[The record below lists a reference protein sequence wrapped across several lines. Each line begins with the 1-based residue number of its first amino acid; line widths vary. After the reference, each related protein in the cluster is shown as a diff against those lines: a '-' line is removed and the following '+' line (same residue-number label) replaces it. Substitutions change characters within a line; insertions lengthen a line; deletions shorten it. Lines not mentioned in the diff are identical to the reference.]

1 MKNHGLFLLVGV
13 IPLMVSGCMKNRPG
27 EEKNAAVQAP
37 KKVTVAAIRV
47 TWGKGVDE
55 SPEQTIVRGLDM
67 AEEAAM
73 MGARYIILP
82 ENFLH
87 ADRKADQTIPGPLT
101 DRVVEIARQH
111 DVYILTGM
119 VESERSRSRTRP
131 DEWDDFLSAVLIGPG
146 GIIGVHRKV
155 DIVINPVAP
164 NWRRDHPK
172 TDMNV
177 WGGDDFKMFQ
187 AGEIERIAIMI
198 CRDART
204 NWAWTRVLSQDPKI
218 LFSPNLRSS
227 ITRYGAD
234 FPAMAKKYG
243 LPIVAADGHP
253 ESESMIIDRDG
264 SILDMETA
272 ADRILIGEV
281 TLADDHP
288 GYTTFEVVHNDN
300 NPG

>member
-1 MKNHGLFLLVGV
+1 MKKYLLFFLLAV
-13 IPLMVSGCMKNRPG
+13 PLLITGGCLKNRTG
-27 EEKNAAVQAP
+27 KGGDATGQAP
-37 KKVTVAAIRV
+37 RKVTVAAIRI
-47 TWGKGVDE
+47 TWGKGVE
-55 SPEQTIVRGLDM
+55 EPPEQTIGRGLDM
-67 AEEAAM
+67 AEEAAR
-73 MGARYIILP
+73 MGARYIVLP

-101 DRVVEIARQH
+101 DKVVEIARQH
-111 DVYILTGM
+111 NVYILTGM

-131 DEWDDFLSAVLIGPG
+131 DDWDDYLSAVLIGPG

-155 DIVINPVAP
+155 DIVINPIAP
-164 NWRRDHPK
+164 NWRREHPK
-172 TDMNV
+172 TDMDV
-177 WGGDDFKMFQ
+177 WGGDDFKMYQ

-227 ITRYGAD
+227 ITKYGAD

-264 SILDMETA
+264 NILDMETA
-272 ADRILIGEV
+272 IDRVLIGEV
-281 TLADDHP
+281 ILADDHP